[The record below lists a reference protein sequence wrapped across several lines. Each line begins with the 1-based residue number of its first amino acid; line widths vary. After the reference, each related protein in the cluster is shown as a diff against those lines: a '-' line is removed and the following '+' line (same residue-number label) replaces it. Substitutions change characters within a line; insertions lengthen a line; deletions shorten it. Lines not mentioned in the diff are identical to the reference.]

1 MDRNFTAQAAASAA
15 QSAAAAARATE
26 AAPAP
31 TPPPQTTTPTTS
43 PTPPTSTTP
52 AQTSVYGRK
61 EDDQQNEYSQL
72 ARWSTLQ
79 EQIPDTSDENQ
90 AAAEAEKIERMNA
103 QSTGKE
109 QGAATTGKIA
119 ALQPGSTG
127 TETAPS
133 QIPGAEVIG
142 RKEDEKDLEELTRW
156 SKLAGIPLNEQ
167 DIDSGYLDYAE
178 QPTEELA
185 IQTEDPVRDWI
196 DAPTEEPVIPWQ
208 SMEGTKQDI
217 THPEAQRYYLLKK
230 ALEHEGIEEDFLEGD
245 IEAEMG
251 YELDQVTENKGTELE
266 EIHSAKQRRYMCAM
280 KDKSADKRPKGLSKA
295 EASEMCSGPM
305 KESKQHLKALVLKEL
320 EQMRLKEAQDPED
333 YAHASDLFNL
343 PMRGRGGPPH
353 ELKRLPDDVYM
364 HTPPLSPGHYGS
376 DEMRALV
383 MPRGEGPPSPRRG
396 QRFEV
401 GGDDPFGEDEPIIDP
416 ASWARKEQDQRAR
429 QRQEEED
436 RGRVLG
442 SEFLRR
448 ASEFGDLQELEQM
461 KLDENP
467 LAAAGAYLVGRGVRS
482 IARDAGTIVGGLGQG
497 SEEGD
502 TSGLKAGGGTAW
514 NPNKS
519 KKWNEKHGKVRVG
532 GEKYKRD
539 RSAPLQQELK
549 QRLKALVLKELEQMR
564 VKGGGDPKSIDT
576 IKTFVKQA
584 LLQEID
590 GGIMDPGMVPFVPH
604 RQPAADTAPLE
615 DEEEPLEVDKKYDVA
630 LDAREATERLIVALD
645 NAIYDAPYEHA
656 FKATMSLR
664 DALNSL
670 EHLGAQPK
678 HEDRVVAPLK
688 DEQPTGSSRGTTFMP
703 MTYTGDTIS

>member
-15 QSAAAAARATE
+15 QSAAADARATE

-320 EQMRLKEAQDPED
+320 EQMR
-333 YAHASDLFNL
+333 
-343 PMRGRGGPPH
+343 
-353 ELKRLPDDVYM
+353 
-364 HTPPLSPGHYGS
+364 
-376 DEMRALV
+376 
-383 MPRGEGPPSPRRG
+383 
-396 QRFEV
+396 
-401 GGDDPFGEDEPIIDP
+401 
-416 ASWARKEQDQRAR
+416 
-429 QRQEEED
+429 
-436 RGRVLG
+436 
-442 SEFLRR
+442 
-448 ASEFGDLQELEQM
+448 
-461 KLDENP
+461 
-467 LAAAGAYLVGRGVRS
+467 
-482 IARDAGTIVGGLGQG
+482 
-497 SEEGD
+497 
-502 TSGLKAGGGTAW
+502 
-514 NPNKS
+514 
-519 KKWNEKHGKVRVG
+519 
-532 GEKYKRD
+532 
-539 RSAPLQQELK
+539 
-549 QRLKALVLKELEQMR
+549 